1 MISMER
7 TRIHKGRG
15 GSPENSWFESP
26 SPEALMILI
35 KCIMKTSDSVS
46 SSAENCFSK
55 RNTTR
60 VDRRVSGN
68 SGRSDRAF
76 SKSGLRWC
84 WRSKSNSEC

>member
-15 GSPENSWFESP
+15 ESP
-26 SPEALMILI
+26 DKSWLESASPEALIILI

-46 SSAENCFSK
+46 SSAENCFSR

-60 VDRRVSGN
+60 VDRRVNGN
-68 SGRSDRAF
+68 NGRSERAF
-76 SKSGLRWC
+76 SKSGLR
-84 WRSKSNSEC
+84 